1 MAPSKRNRSV
11 TLAKSPLG
19 SPNELIT
26 KRPRQK
32 TPKSFV
38 TLPLLL
44 RLTKTTSIFTPTA
57 FNSSQVGQSESE
69 EENIIA

>member
-19 SPNELIT
+19 SPNEPIT
-26 KRPRQK
+26 KRPYQK

-38 TLPLLL
+38 TLPLPL
-44 RLTKTTSIFTPTA
+44 RLAKHTFISIPTA
-57 FNSSQVGQSESE
+57 FNS
-69 EENIIA
+69 N